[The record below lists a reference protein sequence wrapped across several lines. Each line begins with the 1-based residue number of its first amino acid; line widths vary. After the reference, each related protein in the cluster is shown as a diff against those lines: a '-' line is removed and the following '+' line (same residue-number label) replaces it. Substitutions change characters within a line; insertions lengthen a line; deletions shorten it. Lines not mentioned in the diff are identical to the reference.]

1 MREKDIPYMTQ
12 EWKKALRMKR
22 KYAKMFSKD
31 RTAEN
36 LELKKKYRN
45 IATRERRKA
54 IRAYWYSKTE
64 EHKSR
69 PDKFYDTFKPFISNK
84 SKDSVAIHLNSE
96 TDNKVVQDQKEVAE
110 MLASYFTNAA
120 LSIGGD
126 HVINLTEQDHNN
138 HSSVRTIQ
146 EVYKETNF
154 EFSFFTTAEVQKV
167 LENINPKKSGGW
179 DTGITPKLLKNVA
192 KGTAASLTSLYNS
205 CIGQNEWPNTW
216 KRGEWTAVFK
226 KGDRHDAKSYRPITS
241 LTAVNKIF
249 EQLLS
254 NQMTSHFDKSLY
266 HRMTAYRKGHS
277 CETALLGLI
286 EDWKLTVDKKQL
298 VSVLSTDMSKA
309 FDSLSHSL
317 TIKKLEAYGFG
328 NHSLNLMRSFFK
340 NRQNRV
346 RLVDVTSDW
355 VRMKRGCTQG
365 SAFEPLLWNL
375 FQNDLSSHVTDGYL
389 NMYADDHQ
397 VYVKGQD
404 HEETGH
410 SLKNL
415 GEQTLSWYSK
425 NFLLANPEKFQSM
438 NINPRKLDKE
448 KSDITLNIHDLNIV
462 KAKQIKLLGV
472 TIDDDLNFTEHIKEI
487 STKASKKV
495 GVLNRL
501 RNLIPCRAKLLLY
514 KCFIMPHLTYC
525 HLVWHFCKNSDYRKL
540 ERLQERALRTVY
552 RSHSASYEE
561 LLGRAKLPTLYNRR
575 LQDTAVLM
583 YKVKCGLTP
592 TCISD
597 LFARKNSTY
606 ALRKS
611 DFELTRFNTIR
622 YGKHSIRYMGPF
634 LWSKLPK
641 DLKESPNVTTF
652 RNKIRK
658 LDLSGYLSNNSN
670 CCNLCGQ

>member
-45 IATRERRKA
+45 IATRGRRKA
-54 IRAYWYSKTE
+54 IRAYWYSKTQ

-69 PDKFYDTFKPFISNK
+69 SDKFYDTFKPFISNK
-84 SKDSVAIHLNSE
+84 SKDSVATHLKSE
-96 TDNKVVQDQKEVAE
+96 PDNKVIPGQKEVAE
-110 MLASYFTNAA
+110 MLASCFTNAA
-120 LSIGGD
+120 SSIGGD
-126 HVINLTEQDHNN
+126 HVINFTEEDHNN

-146 EVYKETNF
+146 EGYKETNF
-154 EFSFFTTAEVQKV
+154 EFSLFTTTEVQKA

-179 DTGITPKLLKNVA
+179 DIGITLKLLKPNVA
-192 KGTAASLTSLYNS
+192 KGAAASLTSLFNS

-226 KGDRHDAKSYRPITS
+226 KGDRHDAKNYRPITS

-328 NHSLNLMRSFFK
+328 NHSLNLMRSFFE

-346 RLVDVTSDW
+346 RLGGITIDW
-355 VRMKRGCTQG
+355 VRMKRGCPQG
-365 SAFEPLLWNL
+365 SAFGPLLWNP
-375 FQNDLSSHVTDGYL
+375 FQNDLSLHVTDGNL

-397 VYVKGQD
+397 VYVKGQN

-415 GEQTLSWYSK
+415 GEQALSWNSK
-425 NFLLANPEKFQSM
+425 NFLLATPEKFQSM

-448 KSDITLNIHDLNIV
+448 KSDITLNIHDPHIV

-472 TIDDDLNFTEHIKEI
+472 TIDDDLNFTEHIREI
-487 STKASKKV
+487 YTKASKKV

-501 RNLIPCRAKLLLY
+501 RNLISCRAKLLLY
-514 KCFIMPHLTYC
+514 KCFIMPQLTYC
-525 HLVWHFCKNSDYRKL
+525 HLKTRIT
-540 ERLQERALRTVY
+540 ERLQERALRAMFW
-552 RSHSASYEE
+552 SHSESYEE
-561 LLGRAKLPTLYNRR
+561 LSGSAKLPTLYNRR
-575 LQDTAVLM
+575 LQDTVVLM
-583 YKVKCGLTP
+583 YKVKYGLTP
-592 TCISD
+592 TSISD

-606 ALRKS
+606 ALRKC
-611 DFELTRFNTIR
+611 DFEVTRFDTIR

-641 DLKESPNVTTF
+641 DLKESPNVSTF